1 MDNQKKLTKEEL
13 VAQIYKKAKRKAP
26 FVYWGTGY
34 YRIDPTP
41 ITMDD
46 GRVINVEWIQP
57 SAFDDNVL
65 INYQTDCLKT
75 TKLSEKELAQILEII

>member
-26 FVYWGTGY
+26 YVHWGTGY

-46 GRVINVEWIQP
+46 GRIFNVEWVQP

-75 TKLSEKELAQILEII
+75 TKLSEKELAQILEVI